1 MSSSRTTSHM
11 SSTPQS
17 LPSRPPPIPADDGF
31 EGTPASREATTDE
44 TDASPCEFEIDWEN
58 IWHGGKRL
66 MGDKRRPR
74 HRRVIGT
81 KIKESWIYRHGANLE
96 HHGVL
101 YGLKFGYT
109 GILERLLYGISEK

>member
-66 MGDKRRPR
+66 MG
-74 HRRVIGT
+74 
-81 KIKESWIYRHGANLE
+81 S
-96 HHGVL
+96 VL
-101 YGLKFGYT
+101 DSHAMKLKLSPVSVSYELVSVSYET
-109 GILERLLYGISEK
+109 ISSCSPIF